1 MKEYHSG
8 STLRQHTLK
17 DLFIPSGLSVLLYLL
32 ISLLMLAA
40 LNLAAFGVVLT
51 GRAFNSNDITPLTAQ
66 LSDFQDR
73 LGTPIVMVF
82 WLFIGAAVYSAIWLV
97 ESVFFVAKTEFDET
111 RYFAPG
117 STLRKRYLK
126 TALASNL
133 FLVLMIILWVV
144 YIAFY
149 LRWLLPV
156 YSSLFHNGL
165 LAMPVSEQLTD
176 IAAAVVGNAFAIY
189 LLLLMR
195 RMLTAL
201 WRANRP

>member
-1 MKEYHSG
+1 
-8 STLRQHTLK
+8 
-17 DLFIPSGLSVLLYLL
+17 
-32 ISLLMLAA
+32 MLAA

-51 GRAFNSNDITPLTAQ
+51 GRAFNSTDISPLTAQ

-111 RYFAPG
+111 RYLAPG

-156 YSSLFHNGL
+156 YSNLFHSGL
-165 LAMPVSEQLTD
+165 LAMSVSEQLTD
-176 IAAAVVGNAFAIY
+176 IAAAVAGNAFAIY

-195 RMLTAL
+195 RILTAL